1 MSDEDEEEANEMEL
15 ENESHH
21 KVCAL
26 HGGIDDTVL
35 SLSYLTVQ

>member
-26 HGGIDDTVL
+26 HGGIEY
-35 SLSYLTVQ
+35 SSKSAIFRH